1 MNFANSSSYRYYK
14 IKWESVRTPLEA
26 NSIQIAEIR
35 LIGFAGGT
43 LTYTE
48 GQAPQA
54 IEGAFALSDLD
65 GQIVGATVKIASG
78 LTTGDLLS
86 LAVDGATM
94 GAIASTYNAA
104 TGLLTIS
111 GSATATQY
119 QAALRAVKYSSSST
133 NPTAL
138 FSSRTIAWEITDS
151 TNLKNTSVV
160 TSIAV
165 ISINDVPVLTDLTAK
180 SLPENSAPQLLD
192 NSVTITDSDSP
203 NFFEGSIRVTG
214 LLAGDILTISS
225 STVAAYGAIR
235 KSGLEVQWSDGN
247 SWQKMGSIS
256 GGVGADLVITFTTV
270 SATRAIVETIVE
282 SLLISSTS
290 AVTSRT
296 LTITL
301 DDGDGGVA
309 VGSTIVV
316 TITDATPPTITLTP
330 ALIKNTG
337 SVVATS
343 NENGKIYLVRS
354 DQVISSEA
362 AILSL
367 LDFYWNV
374 ISGVTALTATSI
386 DAAGLSDGSFVA
398 YAVDAAGNISSA

>member
-1 MNFANSSSYRYYK
+1 M
-14 IKWESVRTPLEA
+14 
-26 NSIQIAEIR
+26 
-35 LIGFAGGT
+35 
-43 LTYTE
+43 
-48 GQAPQA
+48 
-54 IEGAFALSDLD
+54 
-65 GQIVGATVKIASG
+65 
-78 LTTGDLLS
+78 
-86 LAVDGATM
+86 
-94 GAIASTYNAA
+94 
-104 TGLLTIS
+104 
-111 GSATATQY
+111 
-119 QAALRAVKYSSSST
+119 
-133 NPTAL
+133 L
-138 FSSRTIAWEITDS
+138 FRS
-151 TNLKNTSVV
+151 
-160 TSIAV
+160 
-165 ISINDVPVLTDLTAK
+165 TAK

-256 GGVGADLVITFTTV
+256 GGAGADLVITFTTV

-398 YAVDAAGNISSA
+398 YAVDAAGNISSASIDVIQISGSAPTAGVLSNVVSPTKQSSILFQLAFSESVTGLAAGDFSNTGDRKSTRLNSSHMSESRMPSSA